1 MTSQTYIS
9 YQNILLKFF
18 FFFNLVCD
26 ENYNWVYN
34 TKGKKKKKSVDGIEM
49 WTFINNRWH

>member
-9 YQNILLKFF
+9 YQNILLKKIFF
-18 FFFNLVCD
+18 LIWFVMKITTWCI
-26 ENYNWVYN
+26 
-34 TKGKKKKKSVDGIEM
+34 TQRAKKKKKSVDGIEM